1 MHFRIIE
8 MGISERDI
16 RVIGVFTPKGLT
28 SEDSQPEE
36 GMTALATVVTIISPF
51 AALMPNVWASLRRL
65 RLCEPGG
72 MNVTYT
78 FENMRVQLSNSI
90 SLLSAV
96 DSHTTITSKSD
107 NPVRTGHAD
116 NPSVPPRK
124 PENIQSLTLWG
135 YEAAECLSPFFI
147 VDNPRH
153 RSLKPEKRE

>member
-1 MHFRIIE
+1 MLSAFSPR
-8 MGISERDI
+8 
-16 RVIGVFTPKGLT
+16 KGLT

-96 DSHTTITSKSD
+96 DSHTTITSKS
-107 NPVRTGHAD
+107 G
-116 NPSVPPRK
+116 
-124 PENIQSLTLWG
+124 
-135 YEAAECLSPFFI
+135 
-147 VDNPRH
+147 
-153 RSLKPEKRE
+153 